1 MAWPF
6 QTNRTWAVVLALSA
20 PYLLSPTSAL
30 AQTKTYDQ
38 RVEIRR
44 TAYGVP
50 HILAE
55 DLGAV
60 FFGLAYCHLEDYGE
74 RVVVGLVR
82 GRGELARYFG
92 PDSLDSDFRNR
103 QTYARAQETYHLQDS
118 TIREVFEG
126 YAAGVNHYIK
136 LHPDE
141 FPDWVQPA
149 FSGRDVAARWI
160 ETVEWG
166 DVRSVLRR
174 LAQQRSRAAAT
185 DSPTEVGSNA
195 WAFAPRRT
203 KSGKA
208 ILLRNPHLSW
218 DAGYYEAHLTVPGA
232 INFYGDFRVGY
243 PLYFN
248 GGFNE
253 TLGWAT
259 TNNGPDLEEVYALPV
274 DPDRPDHYLFDGSSV
289 PLRRETITLE
299 FKNGQGLGR
308 ETREF
313 WHTPLGPVVERR
325 DGKIYVVRAAGN
337 GEYRMALQFLRMMQA
352 SNLEEW
358 RDAMRMRAQLG
369 SNFTYADADGNIFYL
384 WNATIPSLPHESGGD
399 TAAVPAAASADVWT
413 EIVDFEVLP
422 QLRNPRGGY
431 LHNENDPFHYAN
443 LNQPFDPDD
452 FPPNFP
458 DPLLRLRSQHSLELI
473 HDSGKLSLEDVV
485 ARKHSLRMLLADRV
499 KADLVAAVRSSDPE
513 PDVSAA
519 IDLIETW
526 DNTVAPDSRGG
537 VLFEIWFERYLM
549 GEERD
554 ESFNFRDAW
563 DAAFQHPWT
572 ADEPTR
578 TPRGLSDPQRAAEAF
593 AWAVAETKTRF
604 GGWDVSWGEV
614 HRVRIGDLD
623 VPVGGCS
630 GLLGCFRVLWFEKD
644 EDGKLAV
651 GGGDGWVLAVE
662 FGKQPRAYSILAYGQ
677 SVKEDSPHF
686 NDQAE
691 MFARHEMK
699 RVAFSEQE
707 IEQQLIRK
715 YRPGQE
721 LGHER

>member
-1 MAWPF
+1 MASPS
-6 QTNRTWAVVLALSA
+6 QTKRSWAVVLALPFVLA
-20 PYLLSPTSAL
+20 PVSSL
-30 AQTKTYDQ
+30 AQPRPYDQ

-60 FFGLAYCHLEDYGE
+60 FFGLAYCHVEDYGQ
-74 RVVVGLVR
+74 RVVVGLIR
-82 GRGELARYFG
+82 GRAELARYFG

-103 QTYARAQETYHLQDS
+103 HTFERAQETYHLLDPD
-118 TIREVFEG
+118 IREVFEG
-126 YAAGVNHYIK
+126 YAAGVNHYIR
-136 LHPDE
+136 LHLEE
-141 FPDWVQPA
+141 FPDWVKPL
-149 FSGRDVAARWI
+149 FSGRDVAALWI

-166 DVRSVLRR
+166 NVRSVLRR
-174 LAQQRSRAAAT
+174 LAEKRSQSAT
-185 DSPTEVGSNA
+185 IDSPTEAGSNA

-203 KSGKA
+203 KSGNA
-208 ILLRNPHLSW
+208 IMLRNPHLDW
-218 DAGYYEAHLTVPGA
+218 EAGYYEAQLTVPGV

-243 PLYFN
+243 PLFYN

-253 TLGWAT
+253 NLGWAT
-259 TNNGPDLEEVYALPV
+259 TNNDPDLEEVYALQV

-299 FKNGQGLGR
+299 FKNGQGMSR

-313 WHTPLGPVVERR
+313 WHTSLGPVVERR

-358 RDAMRMRAQLG
+358 RDAMRMRAQLA
-369 SNFTYADADGNIFYL
+369 SNFTYADADGNIIYL

-399 TAAVPAAASADVWT
+399 TAAVPAAASTDVWT
-413 EIVDFEVLP
+413 EIVEFEGLP

-443 LNQPFDPDD
+443 LNQPFDADAS
-452 FPPNFP
+452 PPNFP
-458 DPLLRLRSQHSLELI
+458 DQLLRLRSQHSLELI
-473 HDSGKLSLEDVV
+473 HDSGKFSLEEVV
-485 ARKHSLRMLLADRV
+485 ALKHSLRMLLADRV
-499 KADLVAAVRSSDPE
+499 KSDLVAAVRSSDPE
-513 PDVSAA
+513 PEVASA
-519 IDLIETW
+519 IDLIEAW
-526 DNTVAPDSRGG
+526 DNTVAPASRGG
-537 VLFEIWFERYLM
+537 VLFKIWFERYWI

-563 DAAFQHPWT
+563 DAAFQHPWSPG
-572 ADEPTR
+572 EPTS

-593 AWAVAETKTRF
+593 TWAVGETKERF

-614 HRVRIGDLD
+614 HRVRIGEVD

-630 GLLGCFRVLWFEKD
+630 GLLGCFRVLWFEED

-651 GGGDGWVLAVE
+651 AGGDGWVLAVE

-677 SVKEDSPHF
+677 SSKETSPHS
-686 NDQAE
+686 NDQAG

-699 RVAFSEQE
+699 RVAFSEDE
-707 IEQQLIRK
+707 IEEQQICR
-715 YRPGQE
+715 YRPGEEQ
-721 LGHER
+721 GQIR